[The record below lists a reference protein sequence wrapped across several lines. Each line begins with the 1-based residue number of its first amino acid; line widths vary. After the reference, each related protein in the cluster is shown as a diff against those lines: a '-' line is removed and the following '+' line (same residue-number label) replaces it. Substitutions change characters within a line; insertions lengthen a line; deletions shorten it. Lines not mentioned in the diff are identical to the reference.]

1 MPAPLRLLALAL
13 LLWLPAMA
21 TAAGDPVHTK
31 ACRSGGGD
39 PERPRIGLVLGGGG
53 ARGFAHVAVLKELE
67 RLNVPVDCIAGTSM
81 GALVGGLYAS
91 GLSAAQIETELR
103 AIDWPA
109 MFSDR
114 LDRPARSFR
123 RKRDDDLALVAG
135 KPGIG
140 NEGLKIASGLV
151 SGERVVLLLERL
163 TQPAAL
169 ADDFDALPIPFRAVA
184 TDLNTG
190 QAVVIGDGNLAQAM
204 RASMSIPGVFR
215 PVRVGDKVLVDGGL
229 ANQVPVDVARAMGAD
244 IVIAVDVGTPLRPLD
259 EGAGLF
265 AIIDQISGFMTVG
278 SAAAQ
283 TASLQG
289 RDVLV
294 SPPLGTEVG
303 TSDFSKLDLALELA
317 EAGLVQVRPRLA
329 ALSVGAEEAA
339 RLAANR
345 AAVATSPPVVDF
357 VRLDNRSRYADE
369 FVLSHIDVPLR
380 QPLDAMALERGLRR
394 IHGLDTLDLVTYDL
408 VEENGHTG
416 LVIHVVPHA
425 FGPNYLESGLSVYSD
440 FNGDFFV
447 NLRAGVLRSPVNARG
462 GELRGL
468 LQLGDEPGLL
478 LDYYQPL
485 DPQGNYFFIASA
497 SYESPKFG
505 LFDADGERLA
515 NYRAPNAGFE
525 LALGR
530 EFSNYGAATL
540 AYRRRSGR
548 VELELGD
555 PLVQGLDFEQGELEW
570 ALTYDRIDSLFLP
583 RAGQYAVLGQVHSRT
598 GLGAGADYTLNNF
611 DAVTAHA
618 IGKHSGFGGI
628 RLHTSDSDGGVPV
641 QGLFRLGGLTRFS
654 GFRPNERLVENYAL
668 AYAGYTYELGRVL
681 SRSAV
686 LGGTIEY
693 GRTWDGSQSLGRG
706 SRELHGSVYFGFD
719 SWLGPMQLGYGIREG
734 GDGIFLLELGQQR

>member
-21 TAAGDPVHTK
+21 TAASDPVQTK

-408 VEENGHTG
+408 VEENGDTG
-416 LVIHVVPHA
+416 LVIRVVPHA

-447 NLRAGVLRSPVNARG
+447 NLRAGVLRSPVNSRG

-583 RAGQYAVLGQVHSRT
+583 RAGQYAVLGQVHSRDA
-598 GLGAGADYTLNNF
+598 LGAGADYTLNNF

-628 RLHTSDSDGGVPV
+628 RLHTSDSDSGVPV

-693 GRTWDGSQSLGRG
+693 GRTWDGSGSLGRG